1 MKKNSTKKLYTVLG
15 IILFIST
22 VNALHA
28 TCQGIGGLISPESF
42 GIEWLEMDKWMQ
54 ITVIVGRMVGGLVF
68 SALLYAFTIN
78 TIKGYKAGVLFPRKN
93 FGIII
98 ACSVALFVYMFCY
111 DNMALVGIANDAVRQ
126 IAIDLNTVVCSMTF
140 VVFALM
146 YKIAIKVSE
155 ENSLTI

>member
-54 ITVIVGRMVGGLVF
+54 ITVLVGRMVGGLVF

-93 FGIII
+93 FGILI

-126 IAIDLNTVVCSMTF
+126 IVLDLNTVVCSMTI
-140 VVFALM
+140 VVFVLM
-146 YKIAIKVSE
+146 YNIAIKVSE

>member
-1 MKKNSTKKLYTVLG
+1 MKNNSTKKLYTVSG
-15 IILFIST
+15 IILCIST
-22 VNALHA
+22 VNALHV

-54 ITVIVGRMVGGLVF
+54 ITVLVGRMVGGLVF

-93 FGIII
+93 FGILI

-126 IAIDLNTVVCSMTF
+126 IVLDLNTVVCSMTF

-155 ENSLTI
+155 QNSLTI

>member
-22 VNALHA
+22 VNALQV

-54 ITVIVGRMVGGLVF
+54 ITVLVGRMVGGLVF

-78 TIKGYKAGVLFPRKN
+78 TIKG
-93 FGIII
+93 
-98 ACSVALFVYMFCY
+98 
-111 DNMALVGIANDAVRQ
+111 
-126 IAIDLNTVVCSMTF
+126 
-140 VVFALM
+140 
-146 YKIAIKVSE
+146 
-155 ENSLTI
+155 

>member
-22 VNALHA
+22 VNALQV

-54 ITVIVGRMVGGLVF
+54 ITILVGRMVGGLVF

-93 FGIII
+93 FGILI
-98 ACSVALFVYMFCY
+98 ACSVALFVFMFCY

-126 IAIDLNTVVCSMTF
+126 IAIDLNTVVCSLTF

>member
-54 ITVIVGRMVGGLVF
+54 ITVLVGRMVGGLVF

-78 TIKGYKAGVLFPRKN
+78 TIKGYKAGVLFTRKN
-93 FGIII
+93 CGILI

-126 IAIDLNTVVCSMTF
+126 IVLDLNTVVCSMTF

>member
-54 ITVIVGRMVGGLVF
+54 ITILVGRMVGGLVF

-93 FGIII
+93 FGILI
-98 ACSVALFVYMFCY
+98 ACSVALFVFMFCY

-126 IAIDLNTVVCSMTF
+126 IAIDLNTVVCSLTF